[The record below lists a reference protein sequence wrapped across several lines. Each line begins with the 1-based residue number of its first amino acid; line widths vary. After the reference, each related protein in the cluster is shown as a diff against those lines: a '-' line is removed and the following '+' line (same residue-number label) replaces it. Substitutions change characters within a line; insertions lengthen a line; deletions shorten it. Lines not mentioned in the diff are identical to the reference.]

1 MLSKSQWT
9 EGLRHQNYLIDED
22 LAVMVSL
29 AVKLNRPL
37 LVEGPAGSGKTQL
50 AYALAGSMER
60 ELIRLSCYE
69 GLDAS
74 QALYD
79 WNYQRQLLALRQDAE
94 VNLFHTEFLMERP
107 LLRAL
112 RSRGAVLLIDEVDR
126 SDEGFEALLL
136 EYLADQQISIPE
148 WGTVRA
154 SAPLVSILT
163 SNRTRPL
170 SDALRRR
177 CLYAYLDWPRREREM
192 EIVALYAPNLGQDIL
207 QKLVDAVTCLRSWQ
221 LIKPPG
227 LAETIDWGRSQEVM
241 GIPGVT
247 RDWVSQT
254 LGTVVKDAIDLDTV
268 RGRLDELVLG

>member
-1 MLSKSQWT
+1 MV
-9 EGLRHQNYLIDED
+9 G
-22 LAVMVSL
+22 LAVE
-29 AVKLNRPL
+29 LNRPL

-50 AYALAGSMER
+50 AYALASAMNR

-79 WNYQRQLLALRQDAE
+79 WNYQRQLLALRQNAE
-94 VNLFHTEFLMERP
+94 VNPFSVEFLVERP

-112 RSRGAVLLIDEVDR
+112 RSQGAILLIDEVDR

-148 WGTVRA
+148 WGTVKA
-154 SAPLVSILT
+154 TAPLVTVLT

-177 CLYAYLDWPRREREM
+177 CLYAYLDWPSPERET
-192 EIVALYAPNLGQDIL
+192 EIVELYAPNLERDIL
-207 QKLVDAVTCLRSWQ
+207 HKLVDAVACLRSWQ
-221 LIKPPG
+221 LVKPPG
-227 LAETIDWGRSQEVM
+227 LAETIDWGRTQSVM
-241 GIPGVT
+241 GAPGFT

-254 LGTVVKDAIDLDTV
+254 LGCVIKDAIDLDTV